1 MKSSHI
7 YVDHVSIEY
16 PIYSANSRSLRRSVL
31 HMSTGGRL
39 GLSDNDRIVVQ
50 ALRDISLRL
59 KAGDR
64 LGLVGPNGS
73 GKTTLLRVLAGI
85 YEPVLGRVEI
95 AGRVTSLFDLF
106 LGMDPEATGMENI
119 LIRGLILG
127 MTRAQIKSKRD
138 AIVEFTELGQFL
150 EMPVRTYSA
159 GMVLRLA
166 FAVSTSVQPEILLM
180 DEWIAVGDA
189 SFSRKAEERAR
200 TLLGEAGI
208 IVLASHSLPLI
219 EHTCNRVI
227 WLERG
232 TIRAEGPANQV
243 LPAYRAESGG

>member
-59 KAGDR
+59 KAGDL

-106 LGMDPEATGMENI
+106 LGMDPEA
-119 LIRGLILG
+119 
-127 MTRAQIKSKRD
+127 
-138 AIVEFTELGQFL
+138 
-150 EMPVRTYSA
+150 A

-232 TIRAEGPANQV
+232 IIRAEGPANQV